1 MGLSSITILVANA
14 AVQIHLSLGEFTIL
28 TAHKT
33 PQETS
38 VFDANGLK
46 LASLV
51 EVTSHFGKFVG

>member
-1 MGLSSITILVANA
+1 MRLSSITIFIANA
-14 AVQIHLSLGEFTIL
+14 AVQVHLSFGKFAIL
-28 TAHKT
+28 TAHKA